1 MPRPVE
7 AILIGAGQRG
17 ADSYGP
23 FALEHPDR
31 LRFVAVAEP
40 IPERRE
46 RFAALHHL
54 PAERQ
59 FTTWEDLL
67 ALPQLGQAAL
77 VCTQDTQ
84 HTAPTLAALRAGY
97 HVLLEK
103 PMATSAAE
111 CRQLIEV
118 SEAAGR
124 QL

>member
-1 MPRPVE
+1 MPKPVE

-23 FALEHPDR
+23 FALEHPDQ

-46 RFAALHHL
+46 RFAAQHHL
-54 PAERQ
+54 PPERQ
-59 FTTWEDLL
+59 FASWEELL

-84 HTAPTLAALRAGY
+84 HTAPALAALRAGY

-103 PMATSAAE
+103 PMATTAEE
-111 CRQLIEV
+111 CRKMVRTRE
-118 SEAAGR
+118 EPG
-124 QL
+124 